1 MQTTCTNIWNLTVR
15 ILLGWCHSQH
25 HVQPEAV
32 ASNITRSLST
42 YRPMSKQAWVGPQ
55 LSFAR
60 GIVRVCYPPDMYK
73 SFSALF
79 SPLGYY
85 ETPTGLLFKFYDWKS
100 FLRILT
106 SQALTYSVFSLGD
119 VPMRP
124 LGCFQDKKSPS
135 RPLPELIFTD
145 NDPQSTLYSG
155 FNVQSDDWQQYMP
168 ELICRFV
175 IL

>member
-1 MQTTCTNIWNLTVR
+1 MQTTCTNIWNLTVM
-15 ILLGWCHSQH
+15 ILLCDVTLNIMSSLTLLQAIS
-25 HVQPEAV
+25 PAV
-32 ASNITRSLST
+32 FQRIDRWVSKLGLRLNYLS
-42 YRPMSKQAWVGPQ
+42 
-55 LSFAR
+55 
-60 GIVRVCYPPDMYK
+60 RVVSCVYVTLQICTNH
-73 SFSALF
+73 F
-79 SPLGYY
+79 
-85 ETPTGLLFKFYDWKS
+85 LFKFYDWKT

>member
-1 MQTTCTNIWNLTVR
+1 
-15 ILLGWCHSQH
+15 
-25 HVQPEAV
+25 
-32 ASNITRSLST
+32 
-42 YRPMSKQAWVGPQ
+42 
-55 LSFAR
+55 
-60 GIVRVCYPPDMYK
+60 MYK

-85 ETPTGLLFKFYDWKS
+85 ETPTGLLFKFYDWKT
-100 FLRILT
+100 FLRILA

-175 IL
+175 ILWKSSYLHYRCSVSCLYEPDAGVIFSPFFQACEGKREASEEHQTREMWKAPSPTDLCFTRPKKAKK